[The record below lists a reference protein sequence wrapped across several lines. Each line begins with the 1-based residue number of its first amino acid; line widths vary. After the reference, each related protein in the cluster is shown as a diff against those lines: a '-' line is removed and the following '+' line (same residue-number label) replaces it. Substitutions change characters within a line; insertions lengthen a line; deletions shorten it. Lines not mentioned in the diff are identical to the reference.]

1 MAKDYYSILGVDKKA
16 TQEEIKKAFRSKA
29 HQYHPDK
36 KDGNE
41 AKFKEVNEA
50 YQTLGNKEKRSQ
62 YDQFGTTFDSA
73 GFGGAGMGGGAGGF
87 NWQDFARQYGS
98 GGFRTNVNFDDLGGL
113 GDIFGDLFG
122 MSGSAFG
129 GGGGGRRRHA
139 RGQTGEDIQISLT
152 IDFREAVF
160 GAEKNIRLDKL
171 ETCAKCGGQGYEAG
185 TKIVNCLQCKGSGQ
199 ISQTQRTILGTFSS
213 TTICPKCQGEGKK
226 PESYCSACHGGGR
239 VKDNQEI
246 KITIPAGI
254 SAGESI
260 RISGAGNA
268 GPKGA
273 PAGDLYIS
281 FNIRPDN
288 EFTRDGYN
296 ILSST
301 EINISQAAL
310 GDKIEINTL
319 DSPVKLKIPAGTQS
333 NKVFV
338 LKDKGVPVL
347 NSPTRRGEHQVEVI
361 VKTPKNLSRKAKKL
375 LDELRG
381 EL

>member
-1 MAKDYYSILGVDKKA
+1 MSKDYYSILGVSKDA
-16 TQEEIKKAFRSKA
+16 SDEEIKKAFRQKA

-36 KDGNE
+36 RGGDE

-73 GFGGAGMGGGAGGF
+73 GMGGGAGGF
-87 NWQDFARQYGS
+87 NWQDFARQYGQ
-98 GGFRTNVNFDDLGGL
+98 GGFRTNFSAQGGPASDWGDMGDL

-122 MSGSAFG
+122 M
-129 GGGGGRRRHA
+129 GGGRRSRA
-139 RGQTGEDIQISLT
+139 RTQTGEDIQISLT

-171 ETCAKCGGQGYEAG
+171 ETCAKCGGQGYEVG
-185 TKIVNCLQCKGSGQ
+185 TKIVNCPQCKGSGQ
-199 ISQTQRTILGTFSS
+199 ISQTQRTILGIFSS
-213 TTICPKCQGEGKK
+213 TTICPTCKGEGKK
-226 PESYCSACHGGGR
+226 PESYCSACHGEGR
-239 VKDNQEI
+239 VKDRKEI

-273 PAGDLYIS
+273 PAGDLYVS

-288 EFTRDGYN
+288 EFTRDGYD
-296 ILSST
+296 ILSSV

-310 GDKIEINTL
+310 GDKIEIHTL
-319 DSPVKLKIPAGTQS
+319 DGPVKLKIPAGTQS

-375 LDELRG
+375 LEDLNREL
-381 EL
+381 